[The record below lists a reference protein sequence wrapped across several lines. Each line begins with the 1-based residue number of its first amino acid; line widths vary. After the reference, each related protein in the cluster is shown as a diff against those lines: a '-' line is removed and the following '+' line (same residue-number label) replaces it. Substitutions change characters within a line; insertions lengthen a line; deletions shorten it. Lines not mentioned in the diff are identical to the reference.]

1 MFLNRKQKKDT
12 NDDTVVN
19 IQLKSD
25 DIRNTVRM
33 TMFKILLYVSGIW
46 ILD

>member
-33 TMFKILLYVSGIW
+33 TVFKILLYVSGIW